1 MKFKSQQNQ
10 LPEVDLVPMMDV
22 LMSVLTFFIIISMT
36 LTGQQVAN
44 ITLPTAEADRDAAA
58 ASRGRPAPTLIVG
71 LNARKQMV
79 MNNAPVDEERL
90 ITNVQ
95 TFLVENP
102 TGVVMLKADKGLTYN
117 DVAQVLELLR
127 DIGGD
132 RVSLGISGG
141 S

>member
-36 LTGQQVAN
+36 LTGQQVMN
-44 ITLPTAEADRDAAA
+44 ITLPEAEGGSNPENAD
-58 ASRGRPAPTLIVG
+58 SGQQVPTLVVG
-71 LNARKQMV
+71 LNAQRQLV
-79 MNNAPVDEERL
+79 MDNAPVAEAQV

-95 TFLVENP
+95 TFWVSNP
-102 TGVVMLKADKGLTYN
+102 TGIVLVKADKGLTYN
-117 DVAQVLELLR
+117 DVANVLELLR

-132 RVSLGISGG
+132 RVSLSITSN
-141 S
+141 

>member
-36 LTGQQVAN
+36 LTGQQVMN
-44 ITLPTAEADRDAAA
+44 ITLPEAEGGSNPENADGGQRV
-58 ASRGRPAPTLIVG
+58 PTLVVG
-71 LNARKQMV
+71 LNAQRQLV
-79 MNNAPVDEERL
+79 MDNAPVAEAQV

-95 TFLVENP
+95 TFLVSNP
-102 TGVVMLKADKGLTYN
+102 TGIVLVKADKGLTYN
-117 DVAQVLELLR
+117 DVANVLELLR

-132 RVSLGISGG
+132 RVSLSITSN
-141 S
+141 

>member
-36 LTGQQVAN
+36 LTGQQVMN
-44 ITLPTAEADRDAAA
+44 ITLPEAEGGSNPQNAD
-58 ASRGRPAPTLIVG
+58 SGQQVPTLVVG
-71 LNARKQMV
+71 LNAQRQLV
-79 MNNAPVDEERL
+79 MDDAPVAEAQV

-95 TFLVENP
+95 TFLVSNP
-102 TGVVMLKADKGLTYN
+102 TGIVLVKADKGLTYN
-117 DVAQVLELLR
+117 DVAKVLELLR

-132 RVSLGISGG
+132 RVSLSITSN
-141 S
+141 

>member
-36 LTGQQVAN
+36 LTGQQVMN
-44 ITLPTAEADRDAAA
+44 ITLPEAEGGSNPQNAD
-58 ASRGRPAPTLIVG
+58 SGQQVPTLVVG
-71 LNARKQMV
+71 LNAQRQLV
-79 MNNAPVDEERL
+79 MDNAPVAEAQV

-95 TFLVENP
+95 TFLVSNP
-102 TGVVMLKADKGLTYN
+102 TGVVLVKADKGLTYN
-117 DVAQVLELLR
+117 DVATVLELLR
-127 DIGGD
+127 DVGGD
-132 RVSLGISGG
+132 RVSLSISG